1 MTYDNSN
8 VFAKILRGE
17 LPCHNIYEDDETFAF
32 LDIMPRADGHSLV
45 IPKAQAI
52 DIVDAD
58 DDVLCTTIKTVKKL
72 TPVICSAMESEGA
85 LIQQFNGASA
95 GQTVFHVH
103 FHIIPRKKG
112 VALRPHASDMED
124 SDVLTANA
132 EKIRAALEKAD

>member
-1 MTYDNSN
+1 MTYDDSN

-45 IPKAQAI
+45 IPKARAI

-103 FHIIPRKKG
+103 FHIIPRKEG